1 MKATVQ
7 ERRVN
12 VVVVEFSWE
21 DAEEIVGR
29 GRLTDAQRESL
40 VYALGV
46 AVEAE
51 QADRAKEKEGEDV
64 PF

>member
-21 DAEEIVGR
+21 DAEEIVNR
-29 GRLTDAQRESL
+29 GRLTDAQREAL
-40 VYALGV
+40 VYALNV
-46 AVEAE
+46 AMEAE
-51 QADRAKEKEGEDV
+51 RADRAKEAEDV

>member
-21 DAEEIVGR
+21 DAEEIAER
-29 GRLTDAQRESL
+29 GRLTDAQREAL

-51 QADRAKEKEGEDV
+51 QADRAKEAEDV

>member
-29 GRLTDAQRESL
+29 GRLTDAQREAL
-40 VYALGV
+40 AYALGV

-51 QADRAKEKEGEDV
+51 QADRAKEGEDV

>member
-29 GRLTDAQRESL
+29 GRLTD
-40 VYALGV
+40 
-46 AVEAE
+46 
-51 QADRAKEKEGEDV
+51 
-64 PF
+64 